1 MRKRNNQIN
10 VRLNDSELKKLN
22 KKALK
27 SGMSREKFLRNLIA
41 GAEIKPAPPV
51 DFANLIREVR
61 RLGNNVNRLI
71 NFANSK
77 GYVNKIEITNTLTQL
92 DNLEKTMWQAFKPG
106 EALWR

>member
-10 VRLNDSELKKLN
+10 VRLNDNELQKLN
-22 KKALK
+22 KKVLK

-51 DFANLIREVR
+51 DFTNLIHEVR
-61 RLGNNVNRLI
+61 RLGSNVDRLLHY
-71 NFANSK
+71 ANGK
-77 GYVNKIEITNTLTQL
+77 GYVSKKELSDTMTEL

-106 EALWR
+106 EA